1 MDELAEMGLTLGV
14 DVFVFVR
21 GYVAFVEGVGEILTS
36 VDSLE
41 KWYLVAYFGVSI
53 SISVIFKDF
62 EFSRNTL
69 KRLIETLLK
78 CEFSNDCEVIV
89 RKRFREVDAVFFW
102 LLEYVSSRLIGI
114 GVCVFV
120 EFDIEFEV
128 R

>member
-1 MDELAEMGLTLGV
+1 MDELVEMGLMLGV

-21 GYVAFVEGVGEILTS
+21 GYVVFVEGVGEILMS
-36 VDSLE
+36 VDLLE
-41 KWYLVAYFGVSI
+41 KWYLVVYFGVNI

-62 EFSRNTL
+62 EFLCNML

-89 RKRFREVDAVFFW
+89 RKRFCEVDVVFFW
-102 LLEYVSSRLIGI
+102 LLEYVSLCLIGI

-128 R
+128 C

>member
-1 MDELAEMGLTLGV
+1 MGLTLGV